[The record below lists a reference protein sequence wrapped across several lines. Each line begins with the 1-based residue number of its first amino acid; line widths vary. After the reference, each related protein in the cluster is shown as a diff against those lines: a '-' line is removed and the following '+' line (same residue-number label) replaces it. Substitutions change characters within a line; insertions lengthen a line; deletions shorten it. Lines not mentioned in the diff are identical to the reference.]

1 MTPIEIININ
11 TRLATKD
18 DDHIPCYDH
27 TRLDAINTCP
37 TWGIVRY
44 SMHKRMPGAGR
55 QMALEA
61 GTAGHDGFAA
71 VKLFQFWK
79 RQVEGPLPE
88 PDEVWSS
95 VDRPSVAQF
104 FFHGARIFGEER
116 FTKMLGAV
124 DASSSERTQCIS
136 FCLEA
141 LYSGEFFDDPDDKRR
156 TVSNIS
162 EGLIAYIDRW
172 DMDRYPIW
180 VRDPNDPNSDIGIEV
195 TLNIV
200 VTLEYREIDLRSD
213 FKQLTQKKTF
223 RLIGKIDGLV
233 WDRDK
238 LMIVENKTTTMNLA
252 DVWLSQWIMSH
263 QITGYCIT
271 AGTWAGAQVDRALIE
286 GMKIPMPKNIADG
299 IRKEDVDRNAEMYRK
314 WGEWV
319 IHTIEIDDAYRDVP
333 LRAPQYPHACNRYFH
348 TCSFL
353 PLCAAKD
360 EQEKVQ
366 ILEEMELD
374 RWDPLA

>member
-1 MTPIEIININ
+1 MTPIEIINIS

-18 DDHIPCYDH
+18 DEHIACYDH

-44 SMHKRMPGAGR
+44 SLHKRMPGAGR

-71 VKLFQFWK
+71 VKLFQFWR
-79 RQVEGPLPE
+79 RQCTG
-88 PDEVWSS
+88 S
-95 VDRPSVAQF
+95 VDGPSFRQF
-104 FFHGARIFGEER
+104 HRHGVRIFGETR
-116 FTKMLGAV
+116 FNKMIEAV
-124 DASSSERTQCIS
+124 HDNESERTQCIN

-141 LYSGEFFDDPDDKRR
+141 LYSGDFFDDPDDKRR

-172 DMDRYPIW
+172 DMDRYPVW
-180 VRDPNDPNSDIGIEV
+180 VRDVDDPNSDIGIEV

-200 VTLEYREIDLRSD
+200 VTLEYREIDLRAD
-213 FKQLTQKKTF
+213 FKQLPQKKTF

-233 WDRDK
+233 WDKDR
-238 LMIVENKTTTMNLA
+238 LMIIENKTTTMNLA

-286 GMKIPMPKNIADG
+286 GLKIPLPKNIADG
-299 IRKEDVDRNAEMYRK
+299 VRKEDVDRSEEMYRK

-353 PLCAAKD
+353 PLCAAKN
-360 EQEKVQ
+360 EEEKQ
-366 ILEEMELD
+366 TILDEMEID
-374 RWDPLA
+374 KWDPLA